1 MGVGVQNQPCS
12 WVSVV
17 KTSELPKLQS
27 KDWSDIEFYVAFL
40 GGHVSVADS
49 GVKLRTY
56 KISNEVYANFSEIVK
71 TLCFL

>member
-1 MGVGVQNQPCS
+1 
-12 WVSVV
+12 V
-17 KTSELPKLQS
+17 KTSELQKLKA

-56 KISNEVYANFSEIVK
+56 EISNEVYKNFTEIVK
-71 TLCFL
+71 TLWFL